1 MTYGM
6 LCDILHSTNKLLT
19 GVYHMPRGVKKKPNF
34 EAQIAKID
42 EKIAKAKNTIAAL
55 NKEKAELV
63 AQKEASELVELNAML
78 KDAGKS
84 PADVIALLK

>member
-1 MTYGM
+1 
-6 LCDILHSTNKLLT
+6 
-19 GVYHMPRGVKKKPNF
+19 MPRGAKKKPDF
-34 EAQIAKID
+34 DVQIAKID
-42 EKIAKAKNTIAAL
+42 EKIAKAKDTITAL

-63 AQKEASELVELNAML
+63 AQKEASELAELNAIL